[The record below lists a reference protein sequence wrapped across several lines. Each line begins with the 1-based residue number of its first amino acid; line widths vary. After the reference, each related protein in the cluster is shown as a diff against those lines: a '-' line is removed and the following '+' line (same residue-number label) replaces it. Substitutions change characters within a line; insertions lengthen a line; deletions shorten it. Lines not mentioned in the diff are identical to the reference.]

1 MIFPSLKSSSLKSLF
16 IGFLRR
22 YGTVKIKQKIWN
34 AEYGKGRWL
43 IPLGTDRSDILYSV
57 IERYLNGR
65 DILDLGCGNGR
76 FLRLKDICGVYT
88 GVDISDSI
96 IQQEKSFEYDRAEYY
111 VNDIEDFVPA
121 RKYRVILFTDSI
133 YYIPHHKIFKTLIR
147 YRNYLERGAFVVRM
161 WNKDKYQKIIKL
173 IDGNFTVL
181 EKHILKNN
189 SIIIA
194 FH

>member
-43 IPLGTDRSDILYSV
+43 IPLGTDRSDILYCV

-76 FLRLKDICGVYT
+76 FLRLKADRGS
-88 GVDISDSI
+88 GLA
-96 IQQEKSFEYDRAEYY
+96 IQQRRRKH
-111 VNDIEDFVPA
+111 FVIRGLRTA
-121 RKYRVILFTDSI
+121 RK
-133 YYIPHHKIFKTLIR
+133 H
-147 YRNYLERGAFVVRM
+147 G
-161 WNKDKYQKIIKL
+161 
-173 IDGNFTVL
+173 TV
-181 EKHILKNN
+181 E
-189 SIIIA
+189 
-194 FH
+194 